1 VVLSLSL
8 SRPARVAEHLL
19 GYFAQDP
26 GKTGTTMTAQESRAT
41 PHAALSEHRKAAAG
55 GSDPARQ
62 QPSHGGARVQQPT
75 ARDGGLV
82 TDREL
87 VRSAQQGD
95 LQAFDELTRRH
106 AARAYRTALAVLRDH
121 DDAQDTTQDAFLA
134 AWQGLAAFR
143 GEAAFGTWLHRIV
156 TRMALNKATRRRET
170 ARPDDMSRMA
180 GQEPGPAEAA
190 ERAAAAGSVTAA
202 VRALPAAQRS
212 TITLHDLDGLS
223 YAQIAALTHTTLPA
237 VRSHIFRGRRAL
249 AAAVTDWR

>member
-1 VVLSLSL
+1 
-8 SRPARVAEHLL
+8 
-19 GYFAQDP
+19 
-26 GKTGTTMTAQESRAT
+26 MTAQASRAA
-41 PHAALSEHRKAAAG
+41 PHAAVSEAQKATAG
-55 GSDPARQ
+55 GNNPPRQ
-62 QPSHGGARVQQPT
+62 QPSGGGARVQQPA

-87 VRSAQQGD
+87 VRTARQGD

-121 DDAQDTTQDAFLA
+121 DDAQDATQDAFLA

-156 TRMALNKATRRRET
+156 TRVALNKVTRRRDT
-170 ARPDDMSRMA
+170 ACPDDMSGMA
-180 GQEPGPAEAA
+180 GREPGPAEAV
-190 ERAAAAGSVTAA
+190 ERAAVAGSVTDA

-223 YAQIAALTHTTLPA
+223 YAQIATLTHTTLPA

-249 AAAVTDWR
+249 AAAVTEWR